1 MRYLLL
7 LIIPI
12 LLAIF
17 YPKII
22 EIVKEVVQI
31 SSVLQQHNS
40 KSTTGEILFTKQD
53 LSKYNGENNDIPI
66 YLSILGSIY
75 DVTKGKK
82 HYGKGCAYNFFAGR
96 DASVAFITGDFETYT
111 DKSDDILQLEPS
123 ELLSLYN
130 WKKFYDKEYIY
141 KGKLIGRFYN
151 INGLKTEYFHKAEE
165 LIKKAQNKKDE
176 EEKLKLEFPPCNIEW
191 SEEIGTKV
199 WCTTESGGIKREWS
213 GVPRKYFEPG
223 HTSFRCACVNEKD
236 LNSSLL
242 KPYENCDPTSDTCF
256 YRIDD

>member
-82 HYGKGCAYNFFAGR
+82 HYGKGCAYNFFAGK
-96 DASVAFITGDFETYT
+96 F
-111 DKSDDILQLEPS
+111 
-123 ELLSLYN
+123 
-130 WKKFYDKEYIY
+130 KKIPK
-141 KGKLIGRFYN
+141 
-151 INGLKTEYFHKAEE
+151 
-165 LIKKAQNKKDE
+165 
-176 EEKLKLEFPPCNIEW
+176 
-191 SEEIGTKV
+191 
-199 WCTTESGGIKREWS
+199 
-213 GVPRKYFEPG
+213 
-223 HTSFRCACVNEKD
+223 
-236 LNSSLL
+236 
-242 KPYENCDPTSDTCF
+242 
-256 YRIDD
+256 